1 MHETGRLRRLI
12 DGLSKLP
19 SPVRSEA
26 ITALMRSVVPFV
38 GTARVKIVEM
48 TAERVR
54 VTVGNRRRVRNH
66 IGGVHAAAMALAAET
81 ATGFVVAM
89 NLPDSRVPVIKSM
102 QVQYKKRLKGALHVD
117 AWLTQEQRDEMA
129 TQDKGE
135 VTVGVRAHDD
145 EGQEPVVCEMV
156 WAWVPKKRP

>member
-1 MHETGRLRRLI
+1 
-12 DGLSKLP
+12 
-19 SPVRSEA
+19 
-26 ITALMRSVVPFV
+26 MRSVVPFV

-48 TAERVR
+48 TSERVR
-54 VTVGNRRRVRNH
+54 VTVGNRRCVRNH

-129 TQDKGE
+129 TQARE
-135 VTVGVRAHDD
+135 R
-145 EGQEPVVCEMV
+145 
-156 WAWVPKKRP
+156 